1 MLHSQSRH
9 IDVRMACVD
18 YLRKHREKFEAVS
31 ICLISEHL
39 VKICLYPFFFSE
51 LHYLRV
57 LTGAVYYL
65 MLFKTSA
72 LCLTDVHVAVTHFQK
87 PGEGPVYCLGWAD
100 VSGKEWKPQ
109 CSFKE
114 TKQNKAF

>member
-1 MLHSQSRH
+1 
-9 IDVRMACVD
+9 
-18 YLRKHREKFEAVS
+18 
-31 ICLISEHL
+31 
-39 VKICLYPFFFSE
+39 
-51 LHYLRV
+51 
-57 LTGAVYYL
+57 

-114 TKQNKAF
+114 TKQNKAL